1 MKIDAEQECMRR
13 GESGQALSLAMET
26 LIKYGEAF
34 KAQRLVKIKS
44 AHVAGSFGI
53 FSIRGL
59 YEILARIKADN
70 LKVKVPTTINPRP
83 GESLH
88 LLNKIIFGK
97 QNYLEECFKGMGVT
111 NNYSC
116 VCYEG
121 LNRPAFGDVLA
132 WAESSA
138 VQYANSVIG
147 ARTNR
152 NSVLI
157 DICSAIT
164 GYVPE
169 FGYLLDEHRRGKI
182 LVKLDITEMDASAL
196 GFIIGRRVVDK
207 VPVIE
212 HYPFST
218 SELKNMGGAMAA
230 SGAVALFHV
239 IGVTPE
245 APDVQSI
252 FDGKPENEITIT
264 QADLDALRTCKPERA
279 TSVVFGCPQM
289 TYEEA
294 MELAVYFDKRK
305 VSIPTSFFMIPE
317 AKSRFEKTD
326 MGVAVMKSGVKLRDF
341 CPVAGFSLRFGN
353 KHILTP
359 SGKCFYYLS
368 GTDYGTV
375 YECLRACGVV

>member
-1 MKIDAEQECMRR
+1 MKIDAEQESMFR
-13 GESGQALSLAMET
+13 GESGPALSLAMET

-34 KAQRLVKIKS
+34 QAERLVKIKS

-53 FSIRGL
+53 FSMAGL
-59 YEILARIKADN
+59 YEILDRIKMDN

-83 GESLH
+83 GKDLH
-88 LLNKIIFGK
+88 FLNKIVFGR
-97 QNYLEECFKGMGVT
+97 QNYLENCFQAMGVT
-111 NNYSC
+111 PNYSC

-121 LNRPAFGDVLA
+121 ESMPAFGDRLA

-157 DICSAIT
+157 DICSAVT

-169 FGYLLDEHRRGKI
+169 FGYLLDENRRGEI
-182 LVKLDITEMDASAL
+182 LVKLDISHMDASAL
-196 GFIIGRRVVDK
+196 GFIIGRKVVDK

-212 HYPFST
+212 HYPFSPV
-218 SELKNMGGAMAA
+218 ELKNMGGAMAA

-239 IGVTPE
+239 EGITPE
-245 APDVQSI
+245 APDVKSV
-252 FDGKPENEITIT
+252 FDRKPEKEIIIT
-264 QADLDALRTCKPERA
+264 QADLDDLRTGKTGRT
-279 TSVVFGCPQM
+279 TSVVFGCPHM
-289 TYEEA
+289 TFEEA
-294 MELAVYFDKRK
+294 VELAIYFKKRK
-305 VSIPTSFFMIPE
+305 VTLPTTFCMVPE
-317 AKSRFEKTD
+317 AKLRFEKTD
-326 MGVAVMKSGVKLRDF
+326 LGSAVTEAGVKLRDF
-341 CPVAGFSLRFGN
+341 CPVAGFSVRLGN

-375 YECLRACGVV
+375 DDCLCACGVI